1 MKALHYFWITIMA
14 LLSVLTLSCEP
25 EPEPEPPRHE
35 MPDPYIIPKPSDHF
49 RLYNKIEG
57 RWVFC
62 GASSTYDVKPDCL
75 TPLFPHQYDTL
86 VFTDS
91 LFYLNSR
98 WQYAY
103 YYSLEDSIVHYGRTP
118 DRLIYFY
125 KIEFRNEDREMLI
138 RDKDLPHADG
148 VTSTRYPWVC
158 YHNIDRGGW

>member
-49 RLYNKIEG
+49 RPYNKIEG

-62 GASSTYDVKPDCL
+62 GGSTNADVKPNCL

-86 VFTDS
+86 RFTADS
-91 LFYLNSR
+91 LFYLNSNSD
-98 WQYAY
+98 YFY
-103 YYSLEDSIVHYGRTP
+103 YYSCTDSILHYGRNPSNMT
-118 DRLIYFY
+118 YS
-125 KIEFRNEDREMLI
+125 KKVEFRNNDKELLI
-138 RDKDLPHADG
+138 RDWIAGDSHLA
-148 VTSTRYPWVC
+148 WAC

>member
-25 EPEPEPPRHE
+25 DPEPEPPRHE

-49 RLYNKIEG
+49 RPYNKIEG